1 MFTSILNE
9 SILGLQP
16 IFRSATAWLVGAMAL
31 SLLLAW
37 RWRWRD
43 YLLPWKINRR
53 LRRGENIQD
62 VPAPAMG
69 AQEGI
74 SALPA
79 LCRVRVWLFRVAI
92 RQTRYGK
99 SASVFES
106 GFVGV

>member
-16 IFRSATAWLVGAMAL
+16 IIGLQPWLVGAMAL

-62 VPAPAMG
+62 VPAPAMD

-74 SALPA
+74 SEFDRPLP
-79 LCRVRVWLFRVAI
+79 R
-92 RQTRYGK
+92 
-99 SASVFES
+99 ASV
-106 GFVGV
+106 VIPC